1 MTKRTVIVV
10 GPGTQRQ
17 TKKLIALGVV
27 GLAIQ
32 GGPPSEI
39 CERLANLSMPTILAL
54 EPQSNRRGPVR
65 KGRGGKIRRW

>member
-1 MTKRTVIVV
+1 MTERAVIVV
-10 GPGTQRQ
+10 GPGTRRQ

-32 GGPPSEI
+32 GGPPGEI
-39 CERLANLSMPTILAL
+39 CERLANLTMPTILAL
-54 EPQSNRRGPVR
+54 EPHSNRHGPLR